1 MPPSEV
7 ALRATWPTSPDVRHI
22 LCAVNWLLDW
32 RSIHVQENATYA
44 DLRREC
50 TWQCLFWYASRAV
63 AKTIH
68 LRNRCAARLLFKAL
82 RHRPRERLLSH
93 QSKPHRT
100 YPRRP
105 ASGDFDKTGTFT
117 LTTFTKDDGIIPGKY
132 RVNINCWREPPT
144 LKTKL
149 SANYVPADFK
159 FEVTIDENADE
170 PVELRIDVPKI
181 QRGQ

>member
-1 MPPSEV
+1 MPTTFSAPSKGC
-7 ALRATWPTSPDVRHI
+7 LMG
-22 LCAVNWLLDW
+22 N
-32 RSIHVQENATYA
+32 RSMARRIC
-44 DLRREC
+44 LRRTSQGVLLAVLALVCVAGCGKSNSLTKQVRGQVTFQGAAPPAEGKI
-50 TWQCLFWYASRAV
+50 TLAPIEAAS
-63 AKTIH
+63 
-68 LRNRCAARLLFKAL
+68 NF
-82 RHRPRERLLSH
+82 
-93 QSKPHRT
+93 
-100 YPRRP
+100 PRRP

-170 PVELRIDVPKI
+170 PVEVRIDIPKI

>member
-1 MPPSEV
+1 MS
-7 ALRATWPTSPDVRHI
+7 RRIYSGRTSPGVHLAVLVLVCVAGCGKNSSLTKQVRGQ
-22 LCAVNWLLDW
+22 VTF
-32 RSIHVQENATYA
+32 QG
-44 DLRREC
+44 
-50 TWQCLFWYASRAV
+50 
-63 AKTIH
+63 
-68 LRNRCAARLLFKAL
+68 AAPPAEGKITFA
-82 RHRPRERLLSH
+82 PIEGAPS
-93 QSKPHRT
+93 

-105 ASGDFDKTGTFT
+105 ASGDFHKTGAFM

-159 FEVTIDENADE
+159 FEVTIDENAEE

-181 QRGQ
+181 QRGR

>member
-1 MPPSEV
+1 MPATFSSPLSDSLIGV
-7 ALRATWPTSPDVRHI
+7 RSTSGRIYLRLTSPGVR
-22 LCAVNWLLDW
+22 LAVFVLVCFSGCGKN
-32 RSIHVQENATYA
+32 NALTKQV
-44 DLRREC
+44 RGQVTFEG
-50 TWQCLFWYASRAV
+50 
-63 AKTIH
+63 
-68 LRNRCAARLLFKAL
+68 AAPLAEGQITLA
-82 RHRPRERLLSH
+82 PIEGA
-93 QSKPHRT
+93 PT

-105 ASGDFDKTGTFT
+105 ASGDFDKSGTFR

-159 FEVTIDENADE
+159 FEVTIDANASE

-181 QRGQ
+181 QRGR

>member
-1 MPPSEV
+1 MVHLAVIALVCVAGCGKNNSLTKQVRGQVTFHGAAPPAEGQITL
-7 ALRATWPTSPDVRHI
+7 API
-22 LCAVNWLLDW
+22 
-32 RSIHVQENATYA
+32 EG
-44 DLRREC
+44 
-50 TWQCLFWYASRAV
+50 
-63 AKTIH
+63 
-68 LRNRCAARLLFKAL
+68 AAG
-82 RHRPRERLLSH
+82 
-93 QSKPHRT
+93 

-105 ASGDFDKTGTFT
+105 ASGDFDKTGAFK
-117 LTTFTKDDGIIPGKY
+117 LTTFSKDDGVIPGKY

-181 QRGQ
+181 QRGR

>member
-1 MPPSEV
+1 MSTSIYSRRSSPGVHLAVLVLVCVAGCGKNTSLTKLVRGQVTFQGAAPPAEGKITL
-7 ALRATWPTSPDVRHI
+7 APIDGAP
-22 LCAVNWLLDW
+22 
-32 RSIHVQENATYA
+32 
-44 DLRREC
+44 
-50 TWQCLFWYASRAV
+50 
-63 AKTIH
+63 
-68 LRNRCAARLLFKAL
+68 
-82 RHRPRERLLSH
+82 
-93 QSKPHRT
+93 T

-105 ASGDFDKTGTFT
+105 ASGDFDKTGTFR
-117 LTTFTKDDGIIPGKY
+117 LTTFTKDDGIIPGRY
-132 RVNINCWREPPT
+132 RVNINSWREPPT

>member
-1 MPPSEV
+1 MS
-7 ALRATWPTSPDVRHI
+7 RKI
-22 LCAVNWLLDW
+22 F
-32 RSIHVQENATYA
+32 
-44 DLRREC
+44 LRRSS
-50 TWQCLFWYASRAV
+50 LGVHLAV
-63 AKTIH
+63 FALVCVAGCGKNTSLTKQ
-68 LRNRCAARLLFKAL
+68 LRGQVTFQGAAPPAEGQITLA
-82 RHRPRERLLSH
+82 PIESA
-93 QSKPHRT
+93 PT

-105 ASGDFDKTGTFT
+105 ASGDFDKTGTFK
-117 LTTFTKDDGIIPGKY
+117 LTTFSKDDGIIPGRY

-159 FEVTIDENADE
+159 FDVTIDENADE